1 MTTKLEFST
10 HWKSSHLGPVHTRMP
25 CRKGAFHAPRA
36 ERIAFAICCGR
47 QYIYLIDQK
56 PNKFDT
62 AQMPQSVTPADR
74 PQCLQVLVRLNTCS
88 SDTLR
93 ITTKWRKCS
102 AYVGT
107 RLHGTRVPSDLMQH
121 VFQNECTFFAIQCD
135 LQPKISLQELHRHTD
150 CVHVWF
156 WCELALNV
164 ECTEQEMKR
173 ILPNQTQMAKK
184 M

>member
-1 MTTKLEFST
+1 MCCSPIPPRTKVRGIQNSELPLEQEQRGNFSMGTVVAMTTKLEFST

-93 ITTKWRKCS
+93 ITTK
-102 AYVGT
+102 
-107 RLHGTRVPSDLMQH
+107 
-121 VFQNECTFFAIQCD
+121 
-135 LQPKISLQELHRHTD
+135 
-150 CVHVWF
+150 
-156 WCELALNV
+156 
-164 ECTEQEMKR
+164 
-173 ILPNQTQMAKK
+173 
-184 M
+184 